1 MSVLK
6 KLLKTTDG
14 LQDDVDAI
22 VEKAVATALKERN
35 KEVKTALKSVT
46 AAAKEAGHDKPT
58 KAAVLLTINALAE
71 ELAA

>member
-14 LQDDVDAI
+14 LQDEVDAL
-22 VEKAVATALKERN
+22 VEKAVATALKARD
-35 KEVKTALKSVT
+35 KEVKAAFKTVK

-58 KAAVLLTINALAE
+58 KAAVLLTIDAMFAE
-71 ELAA
+71 IEQ